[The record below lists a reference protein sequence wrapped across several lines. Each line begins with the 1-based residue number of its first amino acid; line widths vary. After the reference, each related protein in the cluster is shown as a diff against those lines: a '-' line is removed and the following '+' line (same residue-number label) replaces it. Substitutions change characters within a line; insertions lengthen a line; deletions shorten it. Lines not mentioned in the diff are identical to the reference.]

1 MEPVVCFCCS
11 YTFKTKSHEKVLDH
25 AVTYSKT
32 TLCNM
37 GTNFTII
44 NPYISLFE
52 KENINRSIV
61 PNQAKRPSITYLMND
76 IMILTKLL

>member
-1 MEPVVCFCCS
+1 MCFCCS
-11 YTFKTKSHEKVLDH
+11 CTFKTKSHEKVIDH
-25 AVTYSKT
+25 AVTCHSKT
-32 TLCNM
+32 TLCNV

-61 PNQAKRPSITYLMND
+61 PNQVKRPSITYLMND